1 MPSTVEVGE
10 WRIQN
15 GVWRDGG
22 ALLTIVATRPTP
34 SKAWRPDVTK
44 LSRLLCGLGALLL
57 LALYVVPL
65 WTIQLFAPQ
74 YPEGLGMRIRL
85 TTVVGAR
92 ETDLGTINQ
101 LNHYIGMKAIEPGA
115 IPELR
120 YFPIIVGVLIALGL
134 AAAVFGKRRLLI
146 AWLVGLAS
154 FGAAGLI
161 DFWRWSYDYGH
172 NLDFEHAVIKV
183 PGMTYQPP
191 IIGTKQLL
199 NFTASSWPAAGA
211 WIAVVAFG
219 LGVIALTLAHARTAT
234 PSVTQLTR
242 QFRTPTASARTNA
255 DAGGLRPTKSL
266 SA

>member
-1 MPSTVEVGE
+1 M
-10 WRIQN
+10 
-15 GVWRDGG
+15 
-22 ALLTIVATRPTP
+22 
-34 SKAWRPDVTK
+34 TK
-44 LSRLLCGLGALLL
+44 LSRILTGVGALLL
-57 LALYVVPL
+57 LALFAVPL

-92 ETDLGTINQ
+92 ETDLQTINQ
-101 LNHYIGMKAIEPGA
+101 LNHYIGMKPIEPGA

-120 YFPIIVGVLIALGL
+120 YFPIIVAVLVVIGL
-134 AAAVFGKRRLLI
+134 TAAVLANRRLLI
-146 AWLVGLAS
+146 TWLAGLAS
-154 FGAAGLI
+154 FGVAGLV

-211 WIAVVAFG
+211 WIALAAFV
-219 LGVIALTLAHARTAT
+219 LGIAALIVGRV
-234 PSVTQLTR
+234 PQVQLMST
-242 QFRTPTASARTNA
+242 TGKALARTNA
-255 DAGGLRPTKSL
+255 ITGGQTPTRSL

>member
-1 MPSTVEVGE
+1 MATTIEPGE
-10 WRIQN
+10 WRIVH
-15 GVWRDGG
+15 GEWRDEG
-22 ALLTIVATRPTP
+22 AGLTIIATRPR
-34 SKAWRPDVTK
+34 ARRHWRPDVTK
-44 LSRLLCGLGALLL
+44 LSRILATVAALLL

-92 ETDLGTINQ
+92 ETDLQTINQ
-101 LNHYIGMKAIEPGA
+101 LNHYIGMKPIEPGG

-120 YFPIIVGVLIALGL
+120 YFPIIVGALVVVGL
-134 AAAVFGKRRLLI
+134 AAALFGKRRLLV
-146 AWLVGLAS
+146 AWLSGLAA
-154 FGAAGLI
+154 FGAAGLV

-199 NFTASSWPAAGA
+199 NFSASSWPAAGA
-211 WIAVVAFG
+211 WIALAAFIAG
-219 LGVIALTLAHARTAT
+219 CIALWIEPSSHPEERSAGAAT
-234 PSVTQLTR
+234 TDLLWRKV
-242 QFRTPTASARTNA
+242 
-255 DAGGLRPTKSL
+255 G
-266 SA
+266 